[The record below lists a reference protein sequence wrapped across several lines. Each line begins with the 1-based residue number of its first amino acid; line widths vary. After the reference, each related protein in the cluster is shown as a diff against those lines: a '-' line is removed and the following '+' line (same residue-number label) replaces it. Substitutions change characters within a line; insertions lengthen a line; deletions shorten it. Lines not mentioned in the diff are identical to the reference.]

1 MVKLIRLTTENDNNF
16 NVDMDSDLKLKA
28 NASVALQNL
37 TFESNFPTLAVG
49 GQDRTVFHN
58 FNQTEFPGVN
68 YSEQLKIKDYTSANY
83 LDFFDDLEGA
93 LNDTCSLGSVG
104 GEPGDPDPMNNYMQF
119 SVAADEDKKAI
130 KFRVTPMIHPLLKTR
145 AFNYEYYAQQP
156 QSDYDR
162 SNVLFTSHPAGY
174 SDVSPTDPTTAGVW
188 LRADGAAGS
197 GVGDPEAIQ
206 FGQVSRENGT
216 SSAALDTYIHPAP
229 GVEWSKGNAVWWCR
243 VHELVDNT
251 GAKETNGFAIGLS
264 KTQIPGA
271 SVIASTHRDYE
282 IRCYRPTDNIE
293 FIDPTSANTPQ
304 DGGITPHEFTA
315 GNHENHDIIML
326 RKDRNVI
333 KGIYFTVAGGGT
345 ETVLFT
351 HTIPAA
357 ERNQPLYP
365 YAYWCGAF
373 ENAQM
378 GQPSM
383 TIDPFAIK
391 NIDAA
396 SAYEALLTPSIGDL
410 YGILGSPPGQGG
422 AGWESGYDRCG
433 ATLQALLPVLNQNIY
448 ENVPLPGQIT
458 TVTIAKQVLKWM
470 GFSGPNYEGS
480 GNHIFFPRFNADQFS
495 GTYGYEIIPED
506 PFQLINSDNY
516 VVVLDSNPLVSFNA
530 SESRGLLLNDPKASK
545 IGTRLNILA
554 TIPVNNNGGTVEYD
568 SNELVYIDMD
578 NEYPQTISNL
588 RLRVLDKDLKPV
600 NTKGESVMTLLFK
613 DN

>member
-37 TFESNFPTLAVG
+37 TFESKFTTLAVG

-58 FNQTEFPGVN
+58 FNVTEYPGVN
-68 YSEQLKIKDYTSANY
+68 YSEQLEIKDYTSANY
-83 LDFFDDLEGA
+83 LEFFDDLEGA

-104 GEPGDPDPMNNYMQF
+104 GQPGDTDPMNNYMQF
-119 SVAADEDKKAI
+119 NVTEDEDKKAI
-130 KFRVTPMIHPLLKTR
+130 QFRVTPMIHPLLKTR
-145 AFNYEYYAQQP
+145 AFDYQYYAQQP
-156 QSDYDR
+156 QSGYER
-162 SNVLFTSHPAGY
+162 TNVMFTSYPAGY
-174 SDVSPTDPTTAGVW
+174 TDISPTDPTTPGVW
-188 LRADGAAGS
+188 LRAVGAAGS
-197 GVGDPEAIQ
+197 GVGVPEAIE
-206 FGQVSRENGT
+206 FGIVSREDGT
-216 SSAALDTYIHPAP
+216 NSVNRDRYIHPAP

-243 VHELVDNT
+243 VHELT
-251 GAKETNGFAIGLS
+251 GNAGNKQEHGFAIGLS
-264 KTQIPGA
+264 KSQIPGQA
-271 SVIASTHRDYE
+271 TLASTHRDYE
-282 IRCYRPTDNIE
+282 IRVYDGNHNIE
-293 FIDPTSANTPQ
+293 FIDPVIANTPQ
-304 DGGITPHEFTA
+304 NGGIAPHEFTA
-315 GNHENHDIIML
+315 GNHENHDIMML

-345 ETVLFT
+345 ETELFSY
-351 HTIPAA
+351 TIPAS
-357 ERNQPLYP
+357 ERNKPLYP

-373 ENAQM
+373 EQAKM

-391 NIDAA
+391 NIDGGG
-396 SAYEALLTPSIGDL
+396 AYEALLTPQIGDL
-410 YGILGSPPGQGG
+410 YGILGALPGEGG

-433 ATLQALLPVLNQNIY
+433 ASLQALLPVLNQNIY

-458 TVTIAKQVLKWM
+458 TVTIAKQVLRWM
-470 GFSGPNYEGS
+470 GFDGPNYEGS
-480 GNHIFFPRFNADQFS
+480 GNHIFFPRFNADEFG
-495 GTYGYEIIPED
+495 GTYGYEIIPENV
-506 PFQLINSDNY
+506 FQLINSDNY
-516 VVVLDSNPLVSFNA
+516 VVVLDSNPLMSFNA

-554 TIPVNNNGGTVEYD
+554 TIPVNNNSGIVEFD

-600 NTKGESVMTLLFK
+600 ITKGDSVMTLLFK
-613 DN
+613 D